1 MRKKSSPTNLCFIKI
16 SIVDYPTRQWAAVRM
31 TVGEMMLPPQ
41 VWKRLLAVSK
51 REALH
56 GASVMGMATPPTI
69 LPSRD
74 GTGKVE
80 AGNIIDF

>member
-1 MRKKSSPTNLCFIKI
+1 MKSDRHLKV
-16 SIVDYPTRQWAAVRM
+16 SIVAYPTRQWAAVRM

-41 VWKRLLAVSK
+41 VWKRLLAV
-51 REALH
+51 RRRDALH
-56 GASVMGMATPPTI
+56 GASVMGMAVPPTI

-80 AGNIIDF
+80 AGKLHKFSLDQV